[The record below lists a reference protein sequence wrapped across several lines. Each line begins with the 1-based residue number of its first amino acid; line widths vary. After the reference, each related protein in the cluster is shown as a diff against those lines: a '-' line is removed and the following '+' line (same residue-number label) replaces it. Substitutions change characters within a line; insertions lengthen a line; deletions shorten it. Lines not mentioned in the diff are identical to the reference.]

1 MWAKKRLTLS
11 GDVSSIICSIL
22 VAHPWTPGAGKKE
35 SSGHYL
41 SPENAISWTAGKLAG
56 APSDLDVTAM
66 LLTAPSL
73 TSFAAVLA
81 TAAEVFPLA
90 QLTQTWRR
98 ASAAMTLETSK
109 MQLPAS
115 MGGLPAAS
123 ALSVPT
129 LRQATAAQAVI
140 TAGSAAGGDLSGTLA
155 AFREQRASLL
165 TSAQKQLQELTGATL
180 DVWTVS
186 AIRNTAGA
194 VQEMRDGI
202 PDPDH
207 VFSLCLVFAG
217 EDLSE
222 LRGMLKDGR

>member
-1 MWAKKRLTLS
+1 MWVKKKLYLS
-11 GDVSSIICSIL
+11 GDVGNIICSTL
-22 VAHPWTPGAGKKE
+22 AAHPWTPGAGKKE
-35 SSGHYL
+35 SSGCYL
-41 SPENAISWTAGKLAG
+41 SPENAITWIAGKLAG

-81 TAAEVFPLA
+81 TVAEVFPLA

-98 ASAAMTLETSK
+98 ASVAMTLETSK

-123 ALSVPT
+123 ALSVST
-129 LRQATAAQAVI
+129 LRQAMAAQAVI
-140 TAGSAAGGDLSGTLA
+140 TAGSAAGGDLSGALS
-155 AFREQRASLL
+155 AFREKRASLL
-165 TSAQKQLQELTGATL
+165 ASAQKQLQELTGATL

-222 LRGMLKDGR
+222 LRGMLQDGR